1 MHVSAVPPFFWPLGE
16 GDEPEGQLPGP
27 IGHDGG
33 TYLVIEPAGS
43 VVARDPLGVLRDRYV
58 NRSAVE
64 FARSLQLFAA
74 GWQRGPDLSEAE
86 ARTQSEQLLR
96 ALKKIDQS
104 AFADPENWWAVVME
118 QLIVGLI

>member
-1 MHVSAVPPFFWPLGE
+1 M
-16 GDEPEGQLPGP
+16 PES

-33 TYLVIEPAGS
+33 TYLVIGPDGP

-64 FARSLQLFAA
+64 FARSLRLFAA
-74 GWQRGPDLSEAE
+74 GWQRGSELSEGE
-86 ARTQSEQLLR
+86 ARTQSEHLLR
-96 ALKKIDQS
+96 ALEEIDQS

-118 QLIVGLI
+118 QLIFGLI